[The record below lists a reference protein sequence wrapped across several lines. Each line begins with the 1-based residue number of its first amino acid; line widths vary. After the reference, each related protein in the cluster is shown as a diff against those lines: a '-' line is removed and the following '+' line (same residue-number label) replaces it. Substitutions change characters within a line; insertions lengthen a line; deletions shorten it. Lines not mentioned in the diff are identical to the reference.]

1 MKCSAMLFNLESRI
15 NKEKTGL
22 NHFLT
27 FVDIDTGE
35 SFRTFVDQKISEQ
48 YKKMGEFEINLAV
61 SVSEYQGRP
70 QLNTRIIDMVPLDRS
85 ALSPEIVVP
94 PVGGESS
101 DKTETEHKPN
111 KSASDPFKRVA

>member
-1 MKCSAMLFNLESRI
+1 MKCLAMLFNLESRV
-15 NKEKTGL
+15 NKEKTGV

-85 ALSPEIVVP
+85 ALPAEIKIP
-94 PVGGESS
+94 PVDDVNSLKIDS
-101 DKTETEHKPN
+101 KTEAKTLK
-111 KSASDPFKRVA
+111 FG